1 MSTAPPTPAPQTET
15 IAQIERFLAE
25 TISQLTPDEEE
36 QAARGRGRPRILP
49 ALCLW
54 TALLVCILRGARSQR
69 AIWRLLAHGQLWEYP
84 RFAISDQAVYTRLEE
99 GGGAPLSALLA
110 QINTVL
116 AARLEPYAA
125 TDLAPFASEVVA
137 LDETTLEKLARRLP
151 ALRDV
156 PAGDRRLLG
165 GKLAGAF
172 DLRRQQWR
180 AVEYI
185 DDAGQNEKVAARTLL
200 AALPEGSL
208 ILADLGYFG
217 FEWFDDLTDRGHHW
231 ISRLREKTSYTLI
244 HTFYARGDTF
254 DGIVWLGA
262 HRSDRAKYA
271 VRLVQFRVGTT
282 LYRYITNLLD
292 PRRLSL
298 AQMAR
303 LYARRWDFEL
313 AVNTIKSHLGLHLLW
328 SAKPVVIQQQV
339 LAVLILAQIL
349 QALRLEIAG
358 RAGVDPFE
366 VSLPLLIEYL
376 PQFAYRGLD
385 PIDAFLTNAREVGFI
400 RPSSRTVIHAPDIPL
415 AQLVPLPPN
424 IVLERTPRYAH
435 RNCGPRSDRNR
446 K

>member
-25 TISQLTPDEEE
+25 TIRQLTPDEEE

-99 GGGAPLSALLA
+99 GGGAPLIALLA

-116 AARLEPYAA
+116 AARLEPLAA
-125 TDLAPFASEVVA
+125 TDLAPFATEVVA

-151 ALRDV
+151 AVRDV

-180 AVEYI
+180 AVEYLE
-185 DDAGQNEKVAARTLL
+185 DAGQNEKVAARTLL
-200 AALPEGSL
+200 ATLPEGSL

-217 FEWFDDLTDRGHHW
+217 FEWFDHLTDRGSHW
-231 ISRLREKTSYTLI
+231 ISRLREKTSYQVI
-244 HTFYARGDTF
+244 HPFYQRGETF

-262 HRSDRAKYA
+262 HRADRAKHA
-271 VRLVQFRVGTT
+271 VRLVQFRQGQT
-282 LYRYITNLLD
+282 LYRYLTNVRD
-292 PRRLSL
+292 PRLLSP
-298 AQMAR
+298 AAIAR

-328 SAKPVVIQQQV
+328 SAKPVVIHQQV